1 MPHKRRIAVLT
12 IFLSGL
18 FAALGTGLSGGK
30 TPLDGLLYDLAL
42 AARANLWPPTE
53 GAQSVAI
60 IGIDPGSLNEPE
72 LADLPRA
79 MFGPIWAEILDA
91 VIDGGADV
99 VAFDLLFSYS
109 ANRRFPGHDTPFLR
123 ALARHRDQVVVGR
136 SAATLPA
143 PPVLGAL
150 RNDAGSLGLLEI
162 DADGDRVYRRIGN
175 RFVTRSGDVVAT
187 LAMSTLGRAGLD
199 MGNEVLLAPRAH
211 LEDIPGYALIDVL
224 RCARS
229 APGALSAAFADRMVF
244 VGSVLPEED
253 RKLSPGRF
261 LTPNETARNAGARD
275 CALDLLPV
283 SSAGARTV
291 PGVYLHA
298 AAAEAVARDRLI
310 IEPPDWV
317 GPAVAAIAAAAAAA
331 TGLIVA
337 PWIAAAVVVLAGA
350 ALWIAEVVFLQSLY
364 WYPSSPAILALA
376 GALVAAYL
384 AHYFL
389 EDRRRRR
396 IQHAFGRYLAPAI
409 VEQLMESRESLRLGG
424 TDQPVSV
431 MFADLSGFTALP
443 TKVTAEELINLTN
456 EYLAAIVE
464 EIDAT
469 RGYVDKFIGDAVMA
483 IWGAPSA
490 DPAHAY
496 HAVRT
501 ALAIKRRIDSAR
513 REAESLGQPGFG
525 VKIGIYSG
533 NAVVGNVGSQNR
545 FNYTAVGETVN
556 IASRLEG
563 LPGVYDCT
571 VIIGTTTAEAVA
583 DEVFLRELDK
593 VRVKG
598 REEPLGIYE
607 ALAPRGNE
615 TEDQRN
621 LVASYGHA
629 LALYRGGRFDVA
641 QAKWLPMADRDG
653 PSRVMAERAGNLHA
667 RATVIN
673 WDGV

>member
-18 FAALGTGLSGGK
+18 IAALGTGLSGGK

-42 AARANLWPPTE
+42 AARASLWPPTE
-53 GAQSVAI
+53 VAGSVAI
-60 IGIDPGSLNEPE
+60 IGIDPRSLSELE

-79 MFGPIWAEILDA
+79 MFGPVWAEVLDA

-109 ANRRFPGHDTPFLR
+109 ANRRFPGHDSTFLR
-123 ALARHRDQVVVGR
+123 TLARHRDRIVVGR

-150 RNDAGSLGLLEI
+150 RNDSDSLGLLEI
-162 DADGDRVYRRIGN
+162 DADDDRVYRRIAN
-175 RFVTRSGDVVAT
+175 RFVTRRGDVIAT
-187 LAMSTLGRAGLD
+187 LAASTLGRAGLD
-199 MGNEVLLAPRAH
+199 MDEEVLLAPRAH

-244 VGSVLPEED
+244 VGPVLPEED

-261 LTPNETARNAGARD
+261 LSPNKTARNVGGTD
-275 CALDLLPV
+275 CVLDLLPI
-283 SSAGARTV
+283 SSPGMRTV

-310 IEPPDWV
+310 FEPPGWV
-317 GPAVAAIAAAAAAA
+317 GPTIAAIAAVTAAA
-331 TGLIVA
+331 TGLMVA
-337 PWIAAAVVVLAGA
+337 PWIAATAVFLAGA
-350 ALWIAEVVFLQSLY
+350 TLWIAEVVFLQWLY
-364 WYPSSPAILALA
+364 WYPASPAILSLA

-384 AHYFL
+384 ARYFL

-431 MFADLSGFTALP
+431 MFADLSGFTALS
-443 TKVTAEELINLTN
+443 TKVTAEELIHLTN

-469 RGYVDKFIGDAVMA
+469 HGYVDKFIGDAVMA
-483 IWGAPSA
+483 IWGAPST
-490 DPAHAY
+490 DPEHAY

-513 REAESLGQPGFG
+513 RDAASLGQPGFG

-556 IASRLEG
+556 IASRIEG

-583 DEVFLRELDK
+583 DRVFLRELDK

-598 REEPLGIYE
+598 REEPLEIYE
-607 ALAPRGNE
+607 ALALRGDE
-615 TEDQRN
+615 SEDQRK
-621 LVASYGHA
+621 LVTRYGQA
-629 LALYRGGRFDVA
+629 LTA
-641 QAKWLPMADRDG
+641 MAFG
-653 PSRVMAERAGNLHA
+653 
-667 RATVIN
+667 
-673 WDGV
+673 